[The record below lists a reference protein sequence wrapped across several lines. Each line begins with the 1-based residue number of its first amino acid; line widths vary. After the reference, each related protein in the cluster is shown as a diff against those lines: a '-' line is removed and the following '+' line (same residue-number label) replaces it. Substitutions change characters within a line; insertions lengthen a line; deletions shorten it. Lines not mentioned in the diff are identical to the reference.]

1 MDLKLYP
8 KNLQKWLKKISAMV
22 KEGHKVGGRRHQV
35 KKKKKKNMCNEK
47 KMEGLQL
54 STENHDFSDLP
65 KPYPYTLKNS
75 P

>member
-1 MDLKLYP
+1 
-8 KNLQKWLKKISAMV
+8 
-22 KEGHKVGGRRHQV
+22 
-35 KKKKKKNMCNEK
+35 MCNEK